1 MPEKKLVL
9 RTAKVREFVGNLRRL
24 QVRFPFFPQVGDRSI
39 LRNDRQVNGRV
50 YPRGTLVQIIS
61 GSCIAPTRARAVLSE
76 SVMRI
81 RTPRR
86 FRSSIL
92 SPPHTLWKSGATTH
106 GRGVDSYLREA
117 QRGNCVQRMI
127 AHRIRTNQV
136 DRRVAT
142 WAANLGSKLALP
154 FSESIIPMQIA
165 AEEAVGEYGEKLL
178 RSLVQVFDLQSAV
191 KTLLPKGK
199 FDYRN
204 YMIAHAY
211 KRVRARSPHGQA
223 LP

>member
-1 MPEKKLVL
+1 
-9 RTAKVREFVGNLRRL
+9 
-24 QVRFPFFPQVGDRSI
+24 
-39 LRNDRQVNGRV
+39 
-50 YPRGTLVQIIS
+50 
-61 GSCIAPTRARAVLSE
+61 
-76 SVMRI
+76 MRI

-92 SPPHTLWKSGATTH
+92 SPPRTLWKSGATTH
-106 GRGVDSYLREA
+106 GCGVDSYLREA

-199 FDYRN
+199 YDYRN

-211 KRVRARSPHGQA
+211 TPSAHRAVLLSLAEQVKDGRVNLHMYELCSLIDGSNRVREAVMDFLERELLGE
-223 LP
+223 